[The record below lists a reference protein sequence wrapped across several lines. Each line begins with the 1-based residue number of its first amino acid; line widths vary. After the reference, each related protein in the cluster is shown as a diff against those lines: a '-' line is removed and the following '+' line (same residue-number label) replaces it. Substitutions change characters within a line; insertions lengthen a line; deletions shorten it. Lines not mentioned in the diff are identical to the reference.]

1 MESLVQ
7 FQAQTDEIEIITCYL
22 SAFKNVHKKTEQ
34 NSSRTVF
41 YPALFLSRDKEKNVP
56 I

>member
-41 YPALFLSRDKEKNVP
+41 YPTLFLSRDKEKNVP